1 MTEVHLGE
9 ADILRQFDERRDRFE
24 NQGLTLVQCWNEAFP
39 RSTLP
44 FRLVRL
50 GGESNTLL
58 RWRSGARARESAG
71 RRFELIQARDIFAT
85 LPEPVRKRVLEI
97 EQQRIAINHEYAL
110 AAYAAQQLRR
120 LMSQR
125 NALAQLRRLHHAAS
139 RLPNPTQRR

>member
-9 ADILRQFDERRDRFE
+9 ADILRQLDERRDRFE

-39 RSTLP
+39 RGALP

-58 RWRSGARARESAG
+58 RWRSGAGGRQAAG
-71 RRFELIQARDIFAT
+71 RRLELIQAMDVFAA
-85 LPEPVRKRVLEI
+85 LPEPVRNRVLEI

-120 LMSQR
+120 LLSQR
-125 NALAQLRRLHHAAS
+125 NALAQLRRLHHVAS
-139 RLPNPTQRR
+139 RPPNPSRRR

>member
-9 ADILRQFDERRDRFE
+9 ADILRQFDESRDRFE
-24 NQGLTLVQCWNEAFP
+24 NQGLRLVQCWNEAFP
-39 RSTLP
+39 RGALT

-58 RWRSGARARESAG
+58 RWRSGAGGRQAAG

-85 LPEPVRKRVLEI
+85 LPEPVRNRVLEI

-110 AAYAAQQLRR
+110 AAYAGQQLRR
-120 LMSQR
+120 LLSQR
-125 NALAQLRRLHHAAS
+125 DALAQLRRLHHVAS
-139 RLPNPTQRR
+139 RPPNPPRRR